1 MEHSEE
7 LRNKEKE
14 MQQLRMMLE
23 DTQYKYVIADSKLS
37 EIEKEHEQYITDLK
51 DKVCVV
57 IV

>member
-37 EIEKEHEQYITDLK
+37 EIEKEHEQNITDLK
-51 DKVCVV
+51 DKVR
-57 IV
+57 IVNE